1 MCSSMLALGL
11 SSSPALRW
19 RKGPW
24 YSWGALRMVGGRG
37 SGWGRGRRGYTN
49 SAGFHLYRGLSSTP
63 VSKAAWTVHWNWGP
77 LHCTPSGLDAS
88 RTPSRPR
95 PFRPAP
101 PTPPTLHVV
110 VCVCHLQVACE
121 KTIATMQ
128 AVLKRTMDTA
138 KGVIVRV
145 LIEQQPMLRS
155 YSYLVVSL
163 GSHNG
168 VIAK

>member
-1 MCSSMLALGL
+1 MGGGGGGEGILTVQVSICTGDSVRLQFPKLPGQFTGTGDLFTALLLAWMHQGL
-11 SSSPALRW
+11 Q
-19 RKGPW
+19 
-24 YSWGALRMVGGRG
+24 VG
-37 SGWGRGRRGYTN
+37 
-49 SAGFHLYRGLSSTP
+49 
-63 VSKAAWTVHWNWGP
+63 
-77 LHCTPSGLDAS
+77 
-88 RTPSRPR
+88 
-95 PFRPAP
+95 PAP
-101 PTPPTLHVV
+101 SAQPHPLPYHCMRC
-110 VCVCHLQVACE
+110 CVCHLQVACE

-163 GSHNG
+163 GSHND